1 MRMKKAALLL
11 SMISIL
17 FTLTACSSGTEEV
30 SFDYT
35 ANDIIYSTVYQAYQI
50 DNVDEA
56 YRAYL
61 EDQRDSNPMAEI
73 LQMGI
78 ENFDSA
84 RSDCGEFVGYRSTNG
99 EVLEFDIAQVS
110 SSIQNAQS
118 QEELDEAQ
126 KVLTDFLS
134 NVYSDIEEDNNGNV
148 IVKLKAVYEDRDA
161 EYSFVYEENP
171 EAAYSYELSGQTAT
185 PYKIK
190 EITVTPSYTTKEI
203 MGKAAAN
210 TLMGMGTVFIVLIF
224 ISIIIGQFE
233 KISKLVTKISN
244 SKANKNKDEEDD
256 EYASVKAL
264 QTTSDASAAPSGNI
278 DDTEL
283 VAVITAAVVA
293 ANVASGGSDNLI
305 VRSIRKARR

>member
-84 RSDCGEFVGYRSTNG
+84 RSDCGEFVGYRSTDG

-118 QEELDEAQ
+118 QDELDDAQ

-134 NVYSDIEEDNNGNV
+134 NVYNDIEEDNNGNV
-148 IVKLKAVYEDRDA
+148 IVKLKAVYEERDA

-210 TLMGMGTVFIVLIF
+210 TLMGMGTVFVVLIF

-244 SKANKNKDEEDD
+244 RQANKDDKEDED
-256 EYASVKAL
+256 ASVKAL
-264 QTTSDASAAPSGNI
+264 QPSSDTSASSSGI
-278 DDTEL
+278 VDDTEL

>member
-1 MRMKKAALLL
+1 MRIKKFALLL
-11 SMISIL
+11 SMIAVL
-17 FTLTACSSGTEEV
+17 TALTACSSGTEEV

-35 ANDIIYSTVYQAYQI
+35 TDDIIYSTVYQAYQI

-61 EDQRDSNPMAEI
+61 EDQKDSNPMAEI

-84 RSDCGEFVGYRSTNG
+84 REDCGDFLGYRSQDG
-99 EVLEFDIAQVS
+99 KELDFDIAQVS
-110 SSIQNAQS
+110 YYIQNAQS

-126 KVLTDFLS
+126 NMLKDFLS
-134 NVYSDIEEDNNGNV
+134 NVYSEIEEDNNGNV
-148 IVKLKAVYEDRDA
+148 IVRLRAIYEERDA

-171 EAAYSYELSGQTAT
+171 EAAYAYELSGQSAT

-190 EITVTPSYTTKEI
+190 EITVTPEYTTKEI
-203 MGKAAAN
+203 MSKAAAN

-224 ISIIIGQFE
+224 ISLIIGQFE
-233 KISKLVTKISN
+233 NVAKLVDKIAAAFAGKGNDDDDTSAN
-244 SKANKNKDEEDD
+244 ADKAGS
-256 EYASVKAL
+256 ATPAA
-264 QTTSDASAAPSGNI
+264 ASASGNM
-278 DDTEL
+278 DDGEL

-293 ANVASGGSDNLI
+293 ANVASGGSDKLI
-305 VRSIRKARR
+305 VRSIRKSRR